1 MTATIYASPLI
12 TGKAAT
18 SASDKAF
25 PMPPTTTLC
34 FPLLAAGSFGQLEL
48 NFLHQPSSIP
58 HVLFKIN
65 PEQINHPADKTTEKR
80 IFLPTLKK
88 QIKKSLPGEAL
99 EPTQL
104 CKREACLAQMG

>member
-12 TGKAAT
+12 TGRAAT

-58 HVLFKIN
+58 HVLLCAKIN
-65 PEQINHPADKTTEKR
+65 PEQINHR
-80 IFLPTLKK
+80 
-88 QIKKSLPGEAL
+88 
-99 EPTQL
+99 
-104 CKREACLAQMG
+104 